1 MPDDS
6 APAPSNWRW
15 WICAVLLLATTLNYM
30 DRIALNLLSKEII
43 DAFRISKVAYG
54 ILESG
59 FQIAFGIGAVSFGIL
74 VDRYGVRRVYPVA
87 VIGWSCAGFLT
98 GFADNYWTLFAC
110 RMMLGIFEA
119 GNWPCGIRTTRQV
132 MPANERALG
141 NSIFQS
147 GTGLGAIVT
156 PPVIAVALMTMGT
169 GEANSWQIPFRLI
182 GLIGFGWVALWL
194 FTIPKRQLVVS
205 ESAQSE
211 PGSFWSVFRDRRFW
225 ILIAVIIG
233 VNTTWHTFRVWLPL
247 FLREEQGYSRDR
259 MLEFNTYYFIVA
271 DIGSWTAGLAIVAL
285 VRLGWP
291 LHRAR
296 VWTFACGVALLLPAA
311 AIPFAPKEWL
321 PAIILVTGFGALG
334 IFATYFALSQE
345 ISGRNQ
351 GKITGIL
358 GLINSLYLAG
368 LYWIQGSIGE
378 LVGSLGQVL
387 AVAPVPA
394 LAALLAVWLF
404 WPRVVPTSP

>member
-1 MPDDS
+1 MSDES
-6 APAPSNWRW
+6 IRPSNWRW

-43 DAFRISKVAYG
+43 DAFRIGKVAYG

-59 FQIAFGIGAVSFGIL
+59 FQIAFGVGAITFGIL

-87 VIGWSCAGFLT
+87 VAGWSCAGFLT
-98 GFADNYWTLFAC
+98 GFADSYWALFAC
-110 RMMLGIFEA
+110 RMLLGVFEA
-119 GNWPCGIRTTRQV
+119 GNWPCGIRTTRQL
-132 MPANERALG
+132 MPPAERALG

-156 PPVIAVALMTMGT
+156 PSVIAVALATLGT
-169 GEANSWQIPFRLI
+169 GEAHPWQVPFRLI
-182 GLIGFGWVALWL
+182 GLIGFGWIALWL
-194 FTIPKRQLVVS
+194 FTIPKRQLVM
-205 ESAQSE
+205 AGTATSE
-211 PGSFWSVFRDRRFW
+211 PGSFWAVYRDRRFW

-247 FLREEQGYSRDR
+247 FLREEQGYTRDE

-271 DIGSWTAGLAIVAL
+271 DIGSWTAGLSVVLL
-285 VRLGWP
+285 VKLGWP

-296 VWTFACGVALLLPAA
+296 LWTFACGVALVLPSA
-311 AIPFAPKEWL
+311 AIPFVAKAWL
-321 PAIILVTGFGALG
+321 PAIILITAFGALG

-368 LYWIQGSIGE
+368 LYWVQGSIGE
-378 LVGSLGQVL
+378 LLGGLGQVL
-387 AVAPVPA
+387 ALAPIPAILA
-394 LAALLAVWLF
+394 LAAVGLF
-404 WPRVVPTSP
+404 WPKARS

>member
-1 MPDDS
+1 MPDES
-6 APAPSNWRW
+6 VRPSNWRW
-15 WICAVLLLATTLNYM
+15 WICGVLLLATTLNYM

-43 DAFRISKVAYG
+43 DAFRIGKVAYG

-59 FQIAFGIGAVSFGIL
+59 FQVAFGIGAITFGIL

-87 VIGWSCAGFLT
+87 VVGWSCAGFLT
-98 GFADNYWTLFAC
+98 GFADSYWALFAC
-110 RMMLGIFEA
+110 RMLLGVFEA

-156 PPVIAVALMTMGT
+156 PSVIAVALATMGT
-169 GEANSWQIPFRLI
+169 GESHPWQVPFRLI
-182 GLIGFGWVALWL
+182 GLIGFGWIALWL
-194 FTIPKRQLVVS
+194 FTIPKRQLVVTVS
-205 ESAQSE
+205 SQTE
-211 PGSFWSVFRDRRFW
+211 PGSFWAVFRDRRFW

-247 FLREEQGYSRDR
+247 FLREEQGYTRDE

-271 DIGSWTAGLAIVAL
+271 DIGSWTAGFAVVLL
-285 VRLGWP
+285 VKLGWP
-291 LHRAR
+291 LHRTR
-296 VWTFACGVALLLPAA
+296 LWTFACGVAFIIPAA
-311 AIPFAPKEWL
+311 AIPFAAKAWL
-321 PAIILVTGFGALG
+321 PAILLVTAFGALG

-378 LVGSLGQVL
+378 LFGGLGQVL
-387 AVAPVPA
+387 ALAPIPAILA
-394 LAALLAVWLF
+394 LAAVGLF
-404 WPRVVPTSP
+404 WPKADIQE